1 MKKYLRFA
9 YIPRKTFTS
18 LVEGKKSTE
27 EIAKLC
33 TYYPGDKDVSVITAS
48 VVSRCNEVVNFV
60 IMNEQLPA
68 ICGTTNSHRAT
79 LLEDNYANDFVDEY
93 LKSGDIYENE
103 KCCEIIPL
111 STTEELILLV
121 VVEKGFLRI
130 VTESKDTLTE
140 HFLTLLRHGHEQG
153 AYIGNL
159 ARKYLGLK
167 MNKGYLDLVKLRLDR
182 R

>member
-33 TYYPGDKDVSVITAS
+33 TSYPGDKDVSVITAS

-93 LKSGDIYENE
+93 LKSGDIYG
-103 KCCEIIPL
+103 KIGSVIKPPVQIGTREI
-111 STTEELILLV
+111 
-121 VVEKGFLRI
+121 
-130 VTESKDTLTE
+130 
-140 HFLTLLRHGHEQG
+140 
-153 AYIGNL
+153 
-159 ARKYLGLK
+159 LK
-167 MNKGYLDLVKLRLDR
+167 NQAND
-182 R
+182 